1 MTKSKF
7 NTKQLVL
14 AALCVALGVVL
25 PVAFH
30 SIPNAGSVLLP
41 MHIPVLLCGLVCGPV
56 YGLLSGILTPLLS
69 SMITGMPP
77 MAYLPGMLCE
87 LAAYGLAAGVLRR
100 FVRTGK
106 RPLDLYIQLVSAML
120 IGRLVYGVMNALIFS
135 AGNYSFA
142 VFVSGAFVTALPG
155 IVIQLV
161 LLPAVV
167 LLLEKARL
175 VENRTKSVRLLLNRC
190 GRHILCRPF
199 YFTAE
204 RAASLPSVFMV

>member
-1 MTKSKF
+1 
-7 NTKQLVL
+7 
-14 AALCVALGVVL
+14 
-25 PVAFH
+25 
-30 SIPNAGSVLLP
+30 
-41 MHIPVLLCGLVCGPV
+41 
-56 YGLLSGILTPLLS
+56 
-69 SMITGMPP
+69 MITGMPP

-135 AGNYSFA
+135 AENYSFA

-167 LLLEKARL
+167 LCWKRRGWWK
-175 VENRTKSVRLLLNRC
+175 NRTKSVRLLLNRC

>member
-30 SIPNAGSVLLP
+30 SIPNAGSVLL
-41 MHIPVLLCGLVCGPV
+41 CGLVCGPV

-77 MAYLPGMLCE
+77 MAYLPSMLCE

-175 VENRTKSVRLLLNRC
+175 VEK
-190 GRHILCRPF
+190 P
-199 YFTAE
+199 Y
-204 RAASLPSVFMV
+204 

>member
-1 MTKSKF
+1 
-7 NTKQLVL
+7 
-14 AALCVALGVVL
+14 
-25 PVAFH
+25 
-30 SIPNAGSVLLP
+30 

-56 YGLLSGILTPLLS
+56 YGLLSGILTSLLS

-77 MAYLPGMLCE
+77 DGLSAQHAVRAGRLRPCGGR
-87 LAAYGLAAGVLRR
+87 AAR

-142 VFVSGAFVTALPG
+142 VFVFGRVRNGRCRASSSSSCCCLPSSFCWKRRG
-155 IVIQLV
+155 WW
-161 LLPAVV
+161 
-167 LLLEKARL
+167 K
-175 VENRTKSVRLLLNRC
+175 NRTKSVRLLLNRC

>member
-87 LAAYGLAAGVLRR
+87 LAAYGLLRR

-175 VENRTKSVRLLLNRC
+175 VEK
-190 GRHILCRPF
+190 P
-199 YFTAE
+199 Y
-204 RAASLPSVFMV
+204 

>member
-1 MTKSKF
+1 M
-7 NTKQLVL
+7 VL
-14 AALCVALGVVL
+14 TAFFIALALLL
-25 PVAFH
+25 P
-30 SIPNAGSVLLP
+30 LLTVQNPQIGNMFSP

-77 MAYLPGMLCE
+77 MAYLPSMLCE
-87 LAAYGLAAGVLRR
+87 LAAYGLVAGVLRR

-175 VENRTKSVRLLLNRC
+175 VEK
-190 GRHILCRPF
+190 P
-199 YFTAE
+199 Y
-204 RAASLPSVFMV
+204 

>member
-1 MTKSKF
+1 MISKTKKVVISG
-7 NTKQLVL
+7 LL
-14 AALCVALGVVL
+14 IALNLIL
-25 PVAFH
+25 PQIFH
-30 SIPNAGSVLLP
+30 LFGQQAGKILLP
-41 MHIPVLLCGLVCGPV
+41 MHIGVLIA
-56 YGLLSGILTPLLS
+56 GLLLGSVWGIGVGVVTPILS
-69 SMITGMPP
+69 FLITGMPP
-77 MAYLPGMLCE
+77 MAYLPSMLCE

-175 VENRTKSVRLLLNRC
+175 VEK
-190 GRHILCRPF
+190 P
-199 YFTAE
+199 Y
-204 RAASLPSVFMV
+204 

>member
-1 MTKSKF
+1 MLTALSFARKREEIQICSDVWRGTDMMISKTKKVVISG
-7 NTKQLVL
+7 LL
-14 AALCVALGVVL
+14 IALNLIL
-25 PVAFH
+25 PQIFH
-30 SIPNAGSVLLP
+30 LFGQQAGKILLP
-41 MHIPVLLCGLVCGPV
+41 MHIGVLIA
-56 YGLLSGILTPLLS
+56 GLLLGSVWGIGVGVVTPILS
-69 SMITGMPP
+69 FLITGMPP

-175 VENRTKSVRLLLNRC
+175 VEK
-190 GRHILCRPF
+190 P
-199 YFTAE
+199 Y
-204 RAASLPSVFMV
+204 

>member
-30 SIPNAGSVLLP
+30 SIPNAGSVLCPCISPSAVRARLRS
-41 MHIPVLLCGLVCGPV
+41 GLRFAVR
-56 YGLLSGILTPLLS
+56 YSHSLLS

-77 MAYLPGMLCE
+77 MAYLPSMLCE

-167 LLLEKARL
+167 LL
-175 VENRTKSVRLLLNRC
+175 
-190 GRHILCRPF
+190 
-199 YFTAE
+199 
-204 RAASLPSVFMV
+204 

>member
-1 MTKSKF
+1 MREGGS
-7 NTKQLVL
+7 L
-14 AALCVALGVVL
+14 ANAIDFGYRSAFHTIFDANITTLICAVVL
-25 PVAFH
+25 Y
-30 SIPNAGSVLLP
+30 SIGS
-41 MHIPVLLCGLVCGPV
+41 GPLQ
-56 YGLLSGILTPLLS
+56 GFSITLILGLLS

-77 MAYLPGMLCE
+77 MAYLPSMLCE

-175 VENRTKSVRLLLNRC
+175 VEK
-190 GRHILCRPF
+190 P
-199 YFTAE
+199 Y
-204 RAASLPSVFMV
+204 

>member
-120 IGRLVYGVMNALIFS
+120 IGRLVYGVMNALDLLRRKLFLRGICFGRVRNGA
-135 AGNYSFA
+135 AGHRH
-142 VFVSGAFVTALPG
+142 
-155 IVIQLV
+155 
-161 LLPAVV
+161 PAR
-167 LLLEKARL
+167 AAACR
-175 VENRTKSVRLLLNRC
+175 
-190 GRHILCRPF
+190 RPF
-199 YFTAE
+199 AGKGAAGGKTVL
-204 RAASLPSVFMV
+204 RACGFS

>member
-41 MHIPVLLCGLVCGPV
+41 MHIPVLLCGLVC
-56 YGLLSGILTPLLS
+56 GLLSGILTPLLS

-175 VENRTKSVRLLLNRC
+175 VEK
-190 GRHILCRPF
+190 P
-199 YFTAE
+199 Y
-204 RAASLPSVFMV
+204 

>member
-135 AGNYSFA
+135 AGNYS
-142 VFVSGAFVTALPG
+142 LD
-155 IVIQLV
+155 
-161 LLPAVV
+161 
-167 LLLEKARL
+167 R
-175 VENRTKSVRLLLNRC
+175 KSV
-190 GRHILCRPF
+190 
-199 YFTAE
+199 
-204 RAASLPSVFMV
+204 V

>member
-30 SIPNAGSVLLP
+30 SIPNAGSVPLP

-77 MAYLPGMLCE
+77 MAYLPSMLCE
-87 LAAYGLAAGVLRR
+87 LAVVRRR

-175 VENRTKSVRLLLNRC
+175 VEK
-190 GRHILCRPF
+190 P
-199 YFTAE
+199 Y
-204 RAASLPSVFMV
+204 